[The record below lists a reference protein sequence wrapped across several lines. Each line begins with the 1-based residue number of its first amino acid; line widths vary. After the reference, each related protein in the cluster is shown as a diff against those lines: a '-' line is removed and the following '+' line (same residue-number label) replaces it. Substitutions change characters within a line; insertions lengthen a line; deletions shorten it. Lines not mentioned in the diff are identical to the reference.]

1 MALDLLIKNAKVLI
15 ARDSDG
21 TKSSAKAP
29 AKSSKTSS
37 LKIEIVEIHVGVKDG
52 KITELTD
59 KNLPAQQIIDAKGLH
74 LLPGVIDSQVHFREP
89 GMVHKEDLSTGTRG
103 AALGGVTSIF
113 EMPNTQPP
121 TTTAEAFADKMKRA
135 SEKAWVNY
143 AFYVGGTADNVDQL
157 ATLEKLPGCSGVKI
171 FMGSSTGTLLVDDET
186 VLENIFLKGSRRLI
200 FHSEDEKRLKER
212 KHIATDSH
220 DVRNHPVWRDEQTA
234 LISTEKLLRLSE
246 KTKRPVHVLH
256 VTTLQEMELL
266 RKTKAKLNA
275 AELGRV
281 TVEVLPQHLTLF
293 APDCYERLGT
303 KAQQNPPIRSKEHQ
317 DALWKAVLD
326 GTVDVLGSDHAP
338 HTLEEKAKIYPDSP
352 SGMPMVQTLVPI
364 MLNHIN
370 NGKLSLERFVELVC
384 ENPRRVFGC
393 HSKGRIALGLDAD
406 FTLIDLS
413 AQRTIENKWIASRS
427 GWTPFDGMKVKGWP
441 IATIIGGQLVMQDNH
456 ILGTPQGGPISFT
469 EG

>member
-15 ARDSDG
+15 ASDVNPS
-21 TKSSAKAP
+21 KAVSKSAKSVAN
-29 AKSSKTSS
+29 SS
-37 LKIEIVEIHVGVKDG
+37 LKIEVVEIHVGVKDG

-89 GMVHKEDLSTGTRG
+89 GMVHKEDLGTGTRG

-121 TTTAEAFADKMKRA
+121 TTTAEAFADKMRRA

-143 AFYVGGTADNVDQL
+143 AFYIGGSAENVQQL
-157 ATLEKLPGCSGVKI
+157 AELEKLPSCSGVKI

-186 VLENIFLKGSRRLI
+186 VLENIFRLGSRRLI
-200 FHSEDEKRLKER
+200 FHSEDEKRLQER
-212 KHIATDSH
+212 KHIAVESH

-246 KTKRPVHVLH
+246 KTNRPVHVLH
-256 VTTLQEMELL
+256 VTTMQEMELL
-266 RKTKAKLNA
+266 RKTKAKLTGTERN
-275 AELGRV
+275 RV

-317 DALWKAVLD
+317 EALWKALLD

-338 HTLEEKAKIYPDSP
+338 HTLDEKAKTYPDSP

-393 HSKGRIALGLDAD
+393 KDKGRIAIGLDAD
-406 FTLIDLS
+406 FTLVDLS
-413 AQRTIENKWIASRS
+413 ATRTIENKWIASRS
-427 GWTPFDGMKVKGWP
+427 GWTPFDGIKVKGWP
-441 IATIIGGQLVMQDNH
+441 IATVIGGRLVMQDNH
-456 ILGTPQGGPISFT
+456 ILGTPQGAPVLFSNT
-469 EG
+469 